1 MNIVRGIGILTL
13 ALAVVI
19 GVSAC
24 QKRQS
29 ETDMSMTD
37 TTSMS
42 AESPYPVEETP
53 PAATNETHATKPPA
67 KTTTPKSGGSSAGT
81 HTKTAQIPAGTVIEV
96 EMVTPVATKT
106 SNIGDPI
113 EAKLTKAVVVNGVL
127 VAEEGASVRGTI
139 ADLQRASKSKSEE
152 DRAYLKFRFSELET
166 VGGDKKINATVT
178 NSEGKLAAKGTGTR
192 DKLIIGGST
201 VAGAVVGQV
210 IGKDTKSTIIG
221 AVGGAVV
228 GTGVALSVKGHEL
241 EVPQGS
247 KVTIRIDDPVT
258 VATR

>member
-1 MNIVRGIGILTL
+1 MNIVRGIGIPTL

-24 QKRQS
+24 QKQQS

-53 PAATNETHATKPPA
+53 PAATNDAQATTPPK
-67 KTTTPKSGGSSAGT
+67 KTTPPPRKSTPT
-81 HTKTAQIPAGTVIEV
+81 VRTTQIPAGTVIEV
-96 EMVTPVATKT
+96 AMVTPVATKT
-106 SNIGDPI
+106 SNIGDPV
-113 EAKLTKAVVVNGVL
+113 EAKLTKALVVNGVL
-127 VAEEGASVRGTI
+127 IAEEGASVRGTI

-192 DKLIIGGST
+192 DKLIVGGST
-201 VAGAVVGQV
+201 VAGAVIGQV

-228 GTGVALSVKGHEL
+228 GTGVALSAKGHEL
-241 EVPQGS
+241 EVPAGS
-247 KVTIRIDDPVT
+247 NVTIRIDDPVT

>member
-1 MNIVRGIGILTL
+1 MNIVRGIGIPTL

-29 ETDMSMTD
+29 DTDMSMTD

-53 PAATNETHATKPPA
+53 PAATNDAH
-67 KTTTPKSGGSSAGT
+67 TTTPPK
-81 HTKTAQIPAGTVIEV
+81 KTTPPPHKTSPAVRTTQIPAGTVIEV
-96 EMVTPVATKT
+96 AMVTPVATKT

-113 EAKLTKAVVVNGVL
+113 EAKLTKALVVNGHL

-192 DKLIIGGST
+192 DKLIVGGST
-201 VAGAVVGQV
+201 VAGAVIGQV

-228 GTGVALSVKGHEL
+228 GTGVALSAKGHEL
-241 EVPQGS
+241 EVPAGS
-247 KVTIRIDDPVT
+247 NVTIRIDDPVT

>member
-1 MNIVRGIGILTL
+1 MNIVREIGIPTL

-29 ETDMSMTD
+29 ETEMSMTD

-53 PAATNETHATKPPA
+53 PAATNDAQ
-67 KTTTPKSGGSSAGT
+67 TTTPPKKTTPPPKKSSPAV
-81 HTKTAQIPAGTVIEV
+81 KTTQIPAGTVIEV
-96 EMVTPVATKT
+96 AMVTPVATKT

-113 EAKLTKAVVVNGVL
+113 EAKLTKALVVNGVL
-127 VAEEGASVRGTI
+127 IAEEGASVRGTI

-152 DRAYLKFRFSELET
+152 DRAYLKFRFNELET
-166 VGGDKKINATVT
+166 VSGDKKINATVT

-192 DKLIIGGST
+192 DKLIIG
-201 VAGAVVGQV
+201 
-210 IGKDTKSTIIG
+210 

-228 GTGVALSVKGHEL
+228 GTGVALSAKGHEL
-241 EVPQGS
+241 EVPAGS
-247 KVTIRIDDPVT
+247 NVTIRIDEPVT